1 VAEPAPEPAE
11 DAHPLDAHL
20 AGLNQDKL
28 NRFLLSQGMI
38 QPGQNYHDCTPNN
51 VSRILKQMPSFL
63 KAAGFEEE
71 LAS

>member
-1 VAEPAPEPAE
+1 
-11 DAHPLDAHL
+11 
-20 AGLNQDKL
+20 
-28 NRFLLSQGMI
+28 MI